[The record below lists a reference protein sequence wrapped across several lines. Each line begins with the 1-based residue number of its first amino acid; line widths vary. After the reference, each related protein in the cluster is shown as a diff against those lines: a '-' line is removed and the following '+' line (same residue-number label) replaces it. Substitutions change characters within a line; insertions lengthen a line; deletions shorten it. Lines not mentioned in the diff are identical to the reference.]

1 MSSEAFFRF
10 YHYYMKNIFP
20 RQKIPFWQITSE
32 YLLRLAK
39 FVILNKIQVTACKG
53 LGDCTKMK
61 LFLKRV
67 VFSEKCGII
76 HMKFTNANGVSKP
89 FPVDLSPRAP
99 DKSIEK
105 TSGYVFART
114 TPTEITKGCDSD
126 FTAGN
131 LDRKNGRRAEGSRH

>member
-32 YLLRLAK
+32 YLLCLAK

-53 LGDCTKMK
+53 LDDCTKMK

-76 HMKFTNANGVSKP
+76 HMKFTNANGVPKP

-114 TPTEITKGCDSD
+114 APTEIPQGWDSD

>member
-1 MSSEAFFRF
+1 MSSEVFFRF

-32 YLLRLAK
+32 YLLCLAK

-53 LGDCTKMK
+53 LDDCTKMK

-76 HMKFTNANGVSKP
+76 HMKFTNANGVPKP
-89 FPVDLSPRAP
+89 FPVDLSPSRP
-99 DKSIEK
+99 RQKH
-105 TSGYVFART
+105 
-114 TPTEITKGCDSD
+114 
-126 FTAGN
+126 
-131 LDRKNGRRAEGSRH
+131 RKNIRVRLRAYRSYGDNERM

>member
-39 FVILNKIQVTACKG
+39 FVILNKIQVTVCKG
-53 LGDCTKMK
+53 LDDCTKMK

-67 VFSEKCGII
+67 VFSEKCGIM
-76 HMKFTNANGVSKP
+76 HMKS
-89 FPVDLSPRAP
+89 
-99 DKSIEK
+99 
-105 TSGYVFART
+105 
-114 TPTEITKGCDSD
+114 
-126 FTAGN
+126 TAVEPEPG
-131 LDRKNGRRAEGSRH
+131 

>member
-32 YLLRLAK
+32 YLLCLAK

-76 HMKFTNANGVSKP
+76 HMKFTNANGVPKP
-89 FPVDLSPRAP
+89 FPVDLSPAP
-99 DKSIEK
+99 PTKASK
-105 TSGYVFART
+105 KHQGTSSRV
-114 TPTEITKGCDSD
+114 P
-126 FTAGN
+126 
-131 LDRKNGRRAEGSRH
+131 LLRR

>member
-39 FVILNKIQVTACKG
+39 FVILNKIQVTACKD
-53 LGDCTKMK
+53 LDDCTKMK

-76 HMKFTNANGVSKP
+76 HMKFTNANGVPKP
-89 FPVDLSPRAP
+89 FPVDLSPAP
-99 DKSIEK
+99 PTKASK
-105 TSGYVFART
+105 KHQGTSSRV
-114 TPTEITKGCDSD
+114 P
-126 FTAGN
+126 
-131 LDRKNGRRAEGSRH
+131 LLRR

>member
-1 MSSEAFFRF
+1 MSAEALFRF
-10 YHYYMKNIFP
+10 YHYYMKNISS

-32 YLLRLAK
+32 YLLCLAK
-39 FVILNKIQVTACKG
+39 FVILNKIQVTVCKG
-53 LGDCTKMK
+53 LDDCTKMK

-76 HMKFTNANGVSKP
+76 HMKFTNANGVPKP
-89 FPVDLSPRAP
+89 FSVDRYPRAP

-114 TPTEITKGCDSD
+114 APTELWKGCDSD
-126 FTAGN
+126 FTA
-131 LDRKNGRRAEGSRH
+131 